1 MADWMLYLLK
11 VSCFHAVLVLFYLL
25 FLRRLTF
32 YQFNRWFL
40 IGGLLMSFLLPVI
53 QVHNE
58 PVQRVNQE
66 FVEMIGPGLIAEPIV
81 TATPLETSTFQ
92 VNWYAMAILFYG
104 LGVFLLFQRYLLNY
118 LKIRKFKYGYELINR
133 IGAVEV
139 FRTPFAQ
146 PFSFFKAV
154 FIPSKVEETREMDL
168 VMAHELQHVEFGH
181 SYDRMLV
188 DFMIVLLWFNPFI
201 YLLRKCLIEVHEYQV
216 DAAVA
221 VTPQSKIAYQMSL
234 VSLAGGGFSGPVSFF
249 NFSTIKRRIQMM
261 NRNKSNKMSLVS
273 LALLI
278 PTLFGLVVLF
288 SFEMK
293 APEASMSDVI
303 ELPRKVVMTVQADE
317 KPSIFPVST
326 KEGKVKV
333 TSTFGMRNH
342 PIDDKRQFHMGIDIA
357 AKLGTPVIATADG
370 EVVEVEFRPNG
381 YGKYVV
387 IKHDDT
393 YQTKYAQMSSQEV
406 SVGDKV
412 KKGQI
417 IGKVGSSGK
426 STAPH
431 LHYEIK
437 KDGKPVDPIP
447 YISDY
452 KFSQEQMVRS
462 ESIAQAQQEQ
472 KEAAE
477 RQAVVAKMS
486 EAERKQY
493 EANQARLLA
502 KEEQMR
508 AKELALIESQEQ
520 NKLNQAQLEQRERQA
535 RAQAEQLRKQELQN
549 LKELPEIIEI
559 PPTEEIA
566 EIREEEPAEPI
577 EVEVPVEVEAEVER
591 ELPEIVEVQVGHIL
605 IDDQE
610 HRLEEIP
617 VQKDK
622 NKSKNKNKSKEKKK
636 DN

>member
-40 IGGLLMSFLLPVI
+40 IGGLMLGFLMPVI

-58 PVQRVNQE
+58 PVQKVNEE
-66 FVEMIGPGLIAEPIV
+66 FVEMIGPGLIAEPITTKV
-81 TATPLETSTFQ
+81 VNSPAFQ
-92 VNWYAMAILFYG
+92 VNWYAVVILFYT
-104 LGVFLLFQRYLLNY
+104 LGVFLLFQRYISNY

-154 FIPSKVEETREMDL
+154 FIPSKVEETRELDL

-216 DAAVA
+216 DAAV
-221 VTPQSKIAYQMSL
+221 TSNPQAKIAYQMSL

-261 NRNKSNKMSLVS
+261 NRNKSSKVSLMS

-293 APEASMSDVI
+293 APETSISDVI
-303 ELPRKVVMTVQADE
+303 ELPRKVVINDLAGE

-326 KEGKVKV
+326 SEGKVKV
-333 TSTFGMRNH
+333 TSTFGMRND
-342 PIDDKRQFHMGIDIA
+342 PFSGDKKLHHGMDIS
-357 AKLGTPVIATADG
+357 AKEGTPVIATAAG
-370 EVVEVEFRPNG
+370 EVIEVEYQPNG

-406 SVGDKV
+406 SMGDKV

-417 IGKVGSSGK
+417 VGKVGSSGR

-431 LHYEIK
+431 LHYEVR

-452 KFSQEQMVRS
+452 KFTQEQIVKS
-462 ESIAQAQQEQ
+462 EAIARAQQEQ
-472 KEAAE
+472 REAVLAQMDEAE
-477 RQAVVAKMS
+477 RQDYKAK
-486 EAERKQY
+486 
-493 EANQARLLA
+493 QAQLLA

-508 AKELALIESQEQ
+508 VKELALLEASEQ
-520 NKLNQAQLEQRERQA
+520 NRLNETQLEQQERQL
-535 RAQAEQLRKQELQN
+535 RHQEEQLRYQELQN
-549 LKELPEIIEI
+549 LKELPEIMEV
-559 PPTEEIA
+559 PLAEEIQ
-566 EIREEEPAEPI
+566 
-577 EVEVPVEVEAEVER
+577 EVEPSEPVEVEIEEPVELKIENEVELGDKDKIKSK
-591 ELPEIVEVQVGHIL
+591 EKT
-605 IDDQE
+605 
-610 HRLEEIP
+610 
-617 VQKDK
+617 KDK
-622 NKSKNKNKSKEKKK
+622 NKTKEKKK

>member
-25 FLRRLTF
+25 FLRGLTF

-40 IGGLLMSFLLPVI
+40 IGGLMLGFLMPVI

-58 PVQRVNQE
+58 PVQKVNEE
-66 FVEMIGPGLIAEPIV
+66 FVEMIGPGLIAEPI
-81 TATPLETSTFQ
+81 ATSVVNSPAFQ
-92 VNWYAMAILFYG
+92 VNWYAVVILFYT
-104 LGVFLLFQRYLLNY
+104 LGVFLLFQRYISNY

-154 FIPSKVEETREMDL
+154 FIPYKVEDTRELDL
-168 VMAHELQHVEFGH
+168 VMAHELRHVEFGH

-216 DAAVA
+216 DAAV
-221 VTPQSKIAYQMSL
+221 TSNPQAKIAYQMSL

-261 NRNKSNKMSLVS
+261 NRNKSSKVSLMS

-293 APEASMSDVI
+293 APETSLSDVI
-303 ELPRKVVMTVQADE
+303 ELPRKVVITDLAGE

-326 KEGKVKV
+326 NEGKVKV
-333 TSTFGMRNH
+333 TSTFGMRNDPFSGDQKH
-342 PIDDKRQFHMGIDIA
+342 HHGMDIA
-357 AKLGTPVIATADG
+357 AKKGTPVIATAAG
-370 EVVEVEFRPNG
+370 EVIEVEYQPNG

-387 IKHDDT
+387 IKHDNT

-417 IGKVGSSGK
+417 VGKVGSSGR

-431 LHYEIK
+431 LHYEVR

-452 KFSQEQMVRS
+452 KFTQEQIVKS
-462 ESIAQAQQEQ
+462 EAIARAQQEQ
-472 KEAAE
+472 REAAE
-477 RQAVVAKMS
+477 RKAVLAQMD
-486 EAERKQY
+486 EAERQDYKAKQ
-493 EANQARLLA
+493 AQLLA

-508 AKELALIESQEQ
+508 VKELALLEASEQ
-520 NKLNQAQLEQRERQA
+520 NRLNETQLEQQERQL
-535 RAQAEQLRKQELQN
+535 RHQEEQLRYEELQN
-549 LKELPEIIEI
+549 LKELPEIMEV
-559 PPTEEIA
+559 PPAEEIQEVV
-566 EIREEEPAEPI
+566 EIEPAEP
-577 EVEVPVEVEAEVER
+577 VEVEIEEPVEWEIENEVELGDKDKIKSK
-591 ELPEIVEVQVGHIL
+591 EKS
-605 IDDQE
+605 
-610 HRLEEIP
+610 
-617 VQKDK
+617 KDK
-622 NKSKNKNKSKEKKK
+622 NKTKEKKK